1 MEKNCRPLAIIPNNY
16 KKIVK
21 IMTTTRPT
29 AGILSLATY
38 IPRAYHDAD
47 YIAANSDTPADIIRT
62 KLGWYQKNVP
72 GPGDGTV
79 AMGIKAARKALYY
92 SGLAPERHRPGDLE
106 RGRGQGIPQLACGP
120 ENSERVGLHRAWS
133 FDMQQRCGTTLV
145 ALKLARDMIRADDKL
160 KNILVVSGY
169 RNSDL
174 IHYPNSRVRWMY
186 YLAAG
191 GAACVIQRNCPKNEI
206 LDGHCISDGS
216 FAWDVYVPSGGSASP
231 MTAKDLQGNR
241 QYLDVM
247 DPEGM
252 KDRLERLSLSNW
264 MLCIDRVLEKCGY
277 QRSDVD
283 YLATLLV
290 KKSAHDYL
298 VDQLG
303 IDPEQTRYLA
313 EFGHHG
319 QNDQILS
326 LELALEENR
335 LKDGDLV
342 LMISAG
348 IGYAWNATALRW
360 GKTT

>member
-1 MEKNCRPLAIIPNNY
+1 MSESNA
-16 KKIVK
+16 
-21 IMTTTRPT
+21 T
-29 AGILSLATY
+29 AGIVSLATY

-47 YIAANSDTPADIIRT
+47 YIASYCETPAEIIRT

-72 GPGDGTV
+72 GPADGTV

-92 SGLAPERHRPGDLE
+92 SKLDPSEIDLVIWSGEEIKEYRSWPAGPKVQKDLGLKK
-106 RGRGQGIPQLACGP
+106 
-120 ENSERVGLHRAWS
+120 AWS
-133 FDMQQRCGTTLV
+133 FDIQQRCGTTLV
-145 ALKLARDMIRADDKL
+145 AMKLARDMIRAD
-160 KNILVVSGY
+160 NRINTILIASGY

-174 IHYPNSRVRWMY
+174 IHYPNPRVRWMY

-191 GAACVIQRNCPKNEI
+191 GAACIVQRNCPRNQI
-206 LDGHCISDGS
+206 LEGHFISDGT
-216 FAWDVYVPSGGSASP
+216 FAWDVYVPQGGSAEP
-231 MTAKDLQGNR
+231 MTSEGLKEGK

-252 KDRLERLSLSNW
+252 KARLDKLSLRNW
-264 MLCIDRVLEKCGY
+264 LGCIDNALEKSGY
-277 QRSDVD
+277 RRKDVD

-290 KKSAHDYL
+290 KRSAHDYL
-298 VDQLG
+298 MEQLG
-303 IDPEQTRYLA
+303 LDSEQTRYLG

-326 LELALEENR
+326 LELAIEEGR

-348 IGYAWNATALRW
+348 IGYAWDALALRW
-360 GKTT
+360 GDAERRTKS

>member
-1 MEKNCRPLAIIPNNY
+1 MAETQIS
-16 KKIVK
+16 
-21 IMTTTRPT
+21 

-38 IPRAYHDAD
+38 IPKAYHDAD
-47 YIAANSDTPADIIRT
+47 FIASRCETPAEIIRT

-72 GPGDGTV
+72 GPGDGTA

-92 SGLAPERHRPGDLE
+92 SGLKPADIDLVIWSGE
-106 RGRGQGIPQLACGP
+106 EVKEYRNWPVGP
-120 ENSERVGLHRAWS
+120 KVQKELGLDRAFS

-145 ALKLARDMIRADDKL
+145 ALRLAAAMIRSNPAIDNVL
-160 KNILVVSGY
+160 IASGY

-174 IHYPNSRVRWMY
+174 IDYPNPRVRWMY

-191 GAACVIQRNCPKNEI
+191 GAACIVQRGCPKNRI
-206 LDGHCISDGS
+206 LGSHCMSDGS
-216 FAWDVYVPSGGSASP
+216 FAWDVYVPEGGSAAP
-231 MTAKDLQGNR
+231 MTVEGLKQGR

-252 KDRLERLSLSNW
+252 KDRLERLSLTNW
-264 MLCIDRVLEKCGY
+264 LICIDEALASCGKK
-277 QRSDVD
+277 RSDVD

-290 KKSAHDYL
+290 KRSAHDYL
-298 VDQLG
+298 MEALG
-303 IDPEQTRYLA
+303 LAPHQTRYLA

-326 LELALEENR
+326 LELGLEEGR
-335 LKDGDLV
+335 LKGGDLV

-348 IGYAWNATALRW
+348 IGYSWNAVVMRW
-360 GKTT
+360 GEG

>member
-1 MEKNCRPLAIIPNNY
+1 MPNPQA
-16 KKIVK
+16 
-21 IMTTTRPT
+21 R
-29 AGILSLATY
+29 AGLLSLATY

-62 KLGWYQKNVP
+62 KLGWRQKNVP

-79 AMGIKAARKALYY
+79 AMGLKAARKAMYY
-92 SGLAPERHRPGDLE
+92 SGLSPEDIDLVIWSGE
-106 RGRGQGIPQLACGP
+106 EVKEYRNWP
-120 ENSERVGLHRAWS
+120 VGVKIQKELGLTKAWS

-145 ALKLARDMIRADDKL
+145 ALKVARDMIRADDSV
-160 KNILVVSGY
+160 KNILIATGY

-191 GAACVIQRNCPKNEI
+191 GAACVVQRDCPVNEI
-206 LDGHCISDGS
+206 LDGHFMSDGS
-216 FAWDVYVPSGGSASP
+216 FAWDVYVPQGGSTEP
-231 MTAKDLQGNR
+231 MTIEGLEQGR

-247 DPEGM
+247 DPVGM

-264 MLCIDRVLEKCGY
+264 LICIDKALAKGGFARN
-277 QRSDVD
+277 DVD

-290 KKSAHDYL
+290 KRSAHDYL
-298 VDQLG
+298 VSELG
-303 IDPEQTRYLA
+303 LDPEHTRYLE

-348 IGYAWNATALRW
+348 IGYAWGALTLRW
-360 GKTT
+360 GPAE

>member
-1 MEKNCRPLAIIPNNY
+1 MMEK
-16 KKIVK
+16 
-21 IMTTTRPT
+21 RPT

-38 IPRAYHDAD
+38 IPRAYDDAD

-79 AMGIKAARKALYY
+79 TMGIKAARKALYY
-92 SGLAPERHRPGDLE
+92 SGLSPDDIDLVIWSGE
-106 RGRGQGIPQLACGP
+106 EVKEYRNWPVGP
-120 ENSERVGLHRAWS
+120 KIQKELGLKKAWS
-133 FDMQQRCGTTLV
+133 FDIQQRCGTTLV
-145 ALKLARDMIRADDKL
+145 AFKLARDMIRADETL
-160 KNILVVSGY
+160 NNILVVSGY

-216 FAWDVYVPSGGSASP
+216 FAWDVYVPSGGSAAP
-231 MTAKDLQGNR
+231 MTVQDLKENR

-247 DPEGM
+247 DPVGM
-252 KDRLERLSLSNW
+252 KERLERLSLSNW
-264 MLCIDRVLEKCGY
+264 MLCIDRVLEKCGF

-290 KKSAHDYL
+290 KRSAHDYL
-298 VDQLG
+298 VNQLG

-335 LKDGDLV
+335 LTDGDLV

-360 GKTT
+360 GPVG